1 VQCSLPVPGSR
12 RGRGASDG
20 RGRGV
25 HAPLSIALC
34 FFPIPWHSCSPV
46 CHNTFTKETS
56 PTWWRDARAGAP
68 RLRRQRH
75 ARIAPDAWPYAFV
88 IV

>member
-1 VQCSLPVPGSR
+1 MQCSLPVPGSR

-34 FFPIPWHSCSPV
+34 FFPIPWHSYSPV

-56 PTWWRDARAGAP
+56 PTWWRDMPAPARPACAAT
-68 RLRRQRH
+68 RVSL
-75 ARIAPDAWPYAFV
+75 DAWPYAFV